1 MYKRQVTDVLI
12 SHVVAALGLGR
23 FLEKEPTVLVGSNGA
38 ALVRLADGLGKPGRV
53 KSLVD

>member
-1 MYKRQVTDVLI
+1 MLI
-12 SHVVAALGLGR
+12 SHVVEALGLGR